1 MTTLEKKLEEQIG
14 EAVAEY
20 LKASQAAA
28 TAAME
33 RAFGS
38 SGATRARAPK
48 SAPGQ
53 RRNAPKR
60 DRAEMEKLS
69 NALDEAVRAKPGET
83 MKTLAQEVG
92 AAPRELQVP
101 VARLK
106 RAGRIRTVGQR
117 QFTRYY
123 PTTMQSQAEA

>member
-1 MTTLEKKLEEQIG
+1 MTRLEEKLERQIG

-28 TAAME
+28 RAAMD

-38 SGATRARAPK
+38 VGAAPARAPA
-48 SAPGQ
+48 SAPRP
-53 RRNAPKR
+53 RRIAAKR
-60 DRAEMEKLS
+60 SPAEMERLS
-69 NALDEAVRAKPGET
+69 TGLDEAVRAKPGET
-83 MKTLAQEVG
+83 MDTLARQVG
-92 AAPRELQVP
+92 VAPRELQVP

-106 RAGRIRTVGQR
+106 RAGRIRAIGQR

-123 PTTMQSQAEA
+123 PATQSQPEG